1 MRIKSIKKLL
11 TISIGAIRL
20 SPVELQT
27 ALFEIANLTNERPI
41 GVVKTP
47 NADGIF
53 KVLTPNALLMGRSLA
68 AAPDD
73 TLLGDRLQKSE
84 RYKLIQ
90 QVTAEFWS
98 RWATEVIPQSILRQ
112 KWHQSGR
119 DLKKGDLVLIHDSS
133 PFKGKYVMGVVE
145 DVVIG
150 KDERVRSCSVS
161 YVVPG
166 STGSGQNYS
175 RGKHVIVKRSIQKLT
190 LLLSVEE
197 QEHAIEV
204 EGDVVKLK
212 V

>member
-1 MRIKSIKKLL
+1 M
-11 TISIGAIRL
+11 
-20 SPVELQT
+20 
-27 ALFEIANLTNERPI
+27 
-41 GVVKTP
+41 
-47 NADGIF
+47 
-53 KVLTPNALLMGRSLA
+53 
-68 AAPDD
+68 
-73 TLLGDRLQKSE
+73 
-84 RYKLIQ
+84 
-90 QVTAEFWS
+90 TAEFWS
-98 RWATEVIPQSILRQ
+98 RWAAEVTPQSILRQ

-133 PFKGKYVMGVVE
+133 LFKGKYVMGIVE

-150 KDERVRSCSVS
+150 KDERVRSCSVA

-175 RGKHVIVKRSIQKLT
+175 QGKQVIVKRSIQKLT

-197 QEHAIEV
+197 HALEV